1 MNLLPIRRRTLGALL
16 AATLLAACATP
27 PATDPT
33 QPIVFVHG
41 NGDSAALWTPTIWRW
56 QSNGWPRERLHA
68 VDFAYPSARDD
79 NTKEQPGRSST
90 DDQLRQLS
98 AEVDQVLAATGA
110 VKVVLIGNS
119 RGGNAIRHY
128 IANGGGAAKVSH
140 AILGGTPNHGV
151 WADPGFAPTSE
162 FNGTGPFLTALNA
175 PKRARTATR

>member
-33 QPIVFVHG
+33 PPIVFVHG

-56 QSNGWPRERLHA
+56 QSNGWPRARLHA

-128 IANGGGAAKVSH
+128 IANGGGAAPY
-140 AILGGTPNHGV
+140 LT
-151 WADPGFAPTSE
+151 PTSRSRRRMRS
-162 FNGTGPFLTALNA
+162 PTAIGS
-175 PKRARTATR
+175 KRARMSAPARPEIACLKAWSA